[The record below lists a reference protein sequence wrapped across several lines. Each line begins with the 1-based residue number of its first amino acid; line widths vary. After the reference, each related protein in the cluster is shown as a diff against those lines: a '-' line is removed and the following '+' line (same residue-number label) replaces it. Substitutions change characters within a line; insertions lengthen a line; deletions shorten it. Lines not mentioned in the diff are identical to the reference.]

1 MESSN
6 SYYDDGTVET
16 GEDSVGEKENYDVSA
31 DTCSKDCASGDNA
44 VLNSIQ
50 ALAQFNVGHVNPEEP
65 SAIAEDSMHLEPEV
79 GMVFY
84 SEEQAY
90 DVYNKYAKRKGFSVR
105 KGHLGRRKDGTVR
118 DRVYLC
124 SYEGTRQKHSTHNT
138 RKPRP
143 VFRTNCM
150 ARIEYKVNRDG
161 VWVVNKVI
169 KEHNHPLIRP
179 SKAHL
184 LRSHRRQLLATQDGQ
199 QVNQTDSS
207 LAKSADGVS
216 GEQDPE
222 NESPVGFLLRVQSS
236 HLHTNRMREL
246 DKGEMQMLLDFLGA
260 KQLTDPSFFYGTQL
274 DDKEQVTNI
283 FWADARSILDYSYF
297 GDVVLFDTT
306 YRMSKNDLPIAQ
318 FIGVNHHKQLVVFG
332 SALLLDETTESF
344 VWLFRTFM
352 AAMSGCQPKTILTDQ
367 CAAIDRAVVMTLP
380 NSFHRL
386 CLWHILQNAA
396 KNLSHLYSSDSNFQK
411 DFKFYIYECSS
422 EEDFHSGWITLLN
435 KYDLAGN
442 SYLDDLFGAREKWAS
457 VYNGNTFCAS
467 MITLEWSDIMKKHF
481 RKYFNRKLSL
491 SKFIEQYS
499 KSLFQYHDK
508 ELQEDFR
515 SKQSKPVLLVDM
527 PMLNEAAE
535 SYTRLLYRDFEAEF
549 KGQLSCLC
557 ELIRTDEM
565 MYMFRVSLPEKRC
578 YGLVEFSPSN
588 YNVNCSCKKFEST
601 GILCMHALKVLNNNN
616 ILHLPRHYILKRW
629 TKYANDGIM
638 NDKFQSII
646 DTNANESL
654 MLQYSRVCHK
664 AITICLKNSCSK
676 VALGKFERDVDKL
689 MMEVENLLHNPALN
703 RQTEEMDIFE
713 GLHQDTSET
722 RKKRRGRKNQSKDV
736 LDKKLKGKDQ
746 PSCTSG
752 QADISSH
759 PSQITGQNNNASMRA
774 MVEES
779 THVPPFYRET
789 ATAYCSVIPA
799 QPSGISGCASF
810 PPDTVLPP
818 QESFTP
824 SQIIFDHT
832 IASQGANSPNLAW
845 CATRGRASISVPMP
859 LMQGQNSSYL
869 SWVVP
874 THTVS
879 NVGMPTRHL
888 DPPMHTNVSNQH
900 QSLSRKLNFDINK
913 DNWASYEE
921 ELYSINRIQRCP
933 C

>member
-1 MESSN
+1 MESST

-16 GEDSVGEKENYDVSA
+16 GEGSVGEKLNYDVRA
-31 DTCSKDCASGDNA
+31 DASSNDCASGDNV
-44 VLNSIQ
+44 VLNSMQ
-50 ALAQFNVGHVNPEEP
+50 AMTQPNIEDP
-65 SAIAEDSMHLEPEV
+65 STIADDSMHLEPEV

-105 KGHLGRRKDGTVR
+105 KGHLGRRKDGTIR

-161 VWVVNKVI
+161 IWVVNKVI

-184 LRSHRRQLLATQDGQ
+184 LRSHRRLLLAAQNGQ
-199 QVNQTDSS
+199 QANQTVSS
-207 LAKSADGVS
+207 SAKSADGIS

-246 DKGEMQMLLDFLGA
+246 DKGELQMLLDFLGA
-260 KQLTDPSFFYGTQL
+260 KQLDDPSFFYGTQL
-274 DDKEQVTNI
+274 DDKEQVTNV

-306 YRMSKNDLPIAQ
+306 YRMNRNDLPIAQ

-344 VWLFRTFM
+344 VWLFKTFM
-352 AAMSGCQPKTILTDQ
+352 AAMLGCQPKTILTDQ
-367 CAAIDRAVVMTLP
+367 CAAIDRAVIMTLP
-380 NSFHRL
+380 NSSHRL

-411 DFKFYIYECSS
+411 DFKSFIFESSS
-422 EEDFHSGWITLLN
+422 EEDFQSGWMTLLN

-457 VYNGNTFCAS
+457 VYNRNTFCAS
-467 MITLEWSDIMKKHF
+467 MITLEWIDIMKKHF
-481 RKYFNRKLSL
+481 RKYFNRKFPLA
-491 SKFIEQYS
+491 KFIEQYS

-515 SKQSKPVLLVDM
+515 SKQSKPVLLIDM

-535 SYTRLLYRDFEAEF
+535 SYTRLLYRDFETEF

-578 YGLVEFSPSN
+578 YGIVEFNPSN
-588 YNVNCSCKKFEST
+588 YTVNCSCKKFEST

-616 ILHLPRHYILKRW
+616 VLHLPHHYILKRW
-629 TKYANDGIM
+629 TKYANDGIV

-646 DTNANESL
+646 DPNANDSL
-654 MLQYSRVCHK
+654 MLQYSRVCRK

-676 VALGKFERDVDKL
+676 VALGKFECDVDKL
-689 MMEVENLLHNPALN
+689 MMEVENLLHNPPLN
-703 RQTEEMDIFE
+703 RQAEDLDIFE
-713 GLHQDTSET
+713 GMHQDTSET
-722 RKKRRGRKNQSKDV
+722 RKKRRARKSQLKGV
-736 LDKKLKGKDQ
+736 FDKKLKGKDQ

-752 QADISSH
+752 QNDISSH
-759 PSQITGQNNNASMRA
+759 LSQITAQTNNASMQA

-779 THVPPFYRET
+779 AHVPPFYRET
-789 ATAYCSVIPA
+789 AAAYCNVISS
-799 QPSGISGCASF
+799 QPSGISGCVTF
-810 PPDTVLPP
+810 PPDAVLPP
-818 QESFTP
+818 QEPFTP
-824 SQIIFDHT
+824 SQVIFDHT

-845 CATRGRASISVPMP
+845 CASRGRASISVPMP

-869 SWVVP
+869 SWVLP
-874 THTVS
+874 THNVS
-879 NVGMPTRHL
+879 NVSMPHRHL
-888 DPPMHTNVSNQH
+888 DPPMHAAVPSQH

-913 DNWASYEE
+913 GN
-921 ELYSINRIQRCP
+921 
-933 C
+933 